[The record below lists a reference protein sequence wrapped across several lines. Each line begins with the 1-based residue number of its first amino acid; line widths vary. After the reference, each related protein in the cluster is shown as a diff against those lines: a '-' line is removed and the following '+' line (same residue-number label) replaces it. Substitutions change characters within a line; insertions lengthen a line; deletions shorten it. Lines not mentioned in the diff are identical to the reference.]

1 MEEKMIIQSYLIPDL
16 SIENLDVPKERAE
29 YRFDEGSVKR
39 EVEEIRLK
47 NATIEAGEA
56 VEAGDFI
63 EIKVNGNSQRFPV
76 TVGLGLLGKKTEQS
90 FLGLHVG
97 DTVIAMEQP
106 FLGKEVAICAI
117 TRRILPEFSDQ
128 MAIELGYQSVI
139 DYQERRCEEM
149 RSQVKRDCARTLV
162 QQECLGKANRATLVP
177 CGTELD
183 DLIRDYQGINA
194 ELFRSRNMDPASVAP
209 DELEQAFGIRTVADL
224 DKKTADS
231 AALNLKLAII
241 GQKVAMERGLAF
253 GEAEYEQKICTLAK
267 KYLMNEE
274 SVRKNTSFKTA
285 LVEEYVKLL
294 FSEQIARTEA
304 IMREVE

>member
-16 SIENLDVPKERAE
+16 SIENLDVPKELAE

-90 FLGLHVG
+90 FLGLRVG

-117 TRRILPEFSDQ
+117 KRRILPEFSDQ

-241 GQKVAMERGLAF
+241 GQEVAMERGLAF

>member
-16 SIENLDVPKERAE
+16 SIENLDVPKELAE

-90 FLGLHVG
+90 FLGLRVG

-117 TRRILPEFSDQ
+117 KRRILPEFSDQ

-274 SVRKNTSFKTA
+274 SVRNNTSFKTA

>member
-1 MEEKMIIQSYLIPDL
+1 M
-16 SIENLDVPKERAE
+16 
-29 YRFDEGSVKR
+29 
-39 EVEEIRLK
+39 
-47 NATIEAGEA
+47 
-56 VEAGDFI
+56 
-63 EIKVNGNSQRFPV
+63 
-76 TVGLGLLGKKTEQS
+76 GLLGKKTEQS
-90 FLGLHVG
+90 FLGLRVG

-117 TRRILPEFSDQ
+117 KRRILPEFSDQ

-224 DKKTADS
+224 NKKTADS

>member
-1 MEEKMIIQSYLIPDL
+1 M
-16 SIENLDVPKERAE
+16 
-29 YRFDEGSVKR
+29 
-39 EVEEIRLK
+39 
-47 NATIEAGEA
+47 
-56 VEAGDFI
+56 
-63 EIKVNGNSQRFPV
+63 
-76 TVGLGLLGKKTEQS
+76 
-90 FLGLHVG
+90 
-97 DTVIAMEQP
+97 
-106 FLGKEVAICAI
+106 
-117 TRRILPEFSDQ
+117 
-128 MAIELGYQSVI
+128 
-139 DYQERRCEEM
+139 
-149 RSQVKRDCARTLV
+149 LV
-162 QQECLGKANRATLVP
+162 QQECLGKADRATLVP

-209 DELEQAFGIRTVADL
+209 DELEQAFGVRTVEDL

>member
-16 SIENLDVPKERAE
+16 SIEDLDVPKELAE
-29 YRFDEGSVKR
+29 YRFDKASVKR

-47 NATIEAGEA
+47 SATIEAGEA

-63 EIKVNGNSQRFPV
+63 EIEVNGNSQHFPV
-76 TVGLGLLGKKTEQS
+76 TVGLGLVGKKTEQS
-90 FLGLHVG
+90 FLGLRVG
-97 DTVIAMEQP
+97 DTVIATEQP
-106 FLGKEVAICAI
+106 FLEKEVTICDI
-117 TRRILPEFSDQ
+117 KRRILPEFSDQ

-139 DYQERRCEEM
+139 DYQDRRCEEM
-149 RSQVKRDCARTLV
+149 RSQVKRDCARMLV
-162 QQECLGKANRATLVP
+162 QQECLGKADRATLVP

-209 DELEQAFGIRTVADL
+209 DELEQAFGVRTVEDL

-241 GQKVAMERGLAF
+241 GQKVAMEQGLSF
-253 GEAEYEQKICTLAK
+253 GKAEYEQRICTLAK
-267 KYLMNEE
+267 KYLMNED
-274 SVRKNTSFKTA
+274 SVRKSSSFKTV

-304 IMREVE
+304 ILREAE

>member
-16 SIENLDVPKERAE
+16 SIENLDVPKELAE

-90 FLGLHVG
+90 FLGLRVG

-106 FLGKEVAICAI
+106 FLGKEGAICAI
-117 TRRILPEFSDQ
+117 KRRFLPEFSDQ

-224 DKKTADS
+224 NKKTADS

>member
-16 SIENLDVPKERAE
+16 SIENLDVPKELAE

-90 FLGLHVG
+90 FLGLRVG

-117 TRRILPEFSDQ
+117 KRRILPEFSDQ

-149 RSQVKRDCARTLV
+149 RSQVKRDCASTLV

-224 DKKTADS
+224 NKKTADS

>member
-16 SIENLDVPKERAE
+16 SIEDLDVPKELAE
-29 YRFDEGSVKR
+29 YRFDKASVKR

-47 NATIEAGEA
+47 NATIEAGKT

-63 EIKVNGNSQRFPV
+63 EIEVNGNSQHFPV
-76 TVGLGLLGKKTEQS
+76 TVGLGLVGKKTEQS
-90 FLGLHVG
+90 FLGLRVG
-97 DTVIAMEQP
+97 DTVIATEQP
-106 FLGKEVAICAI
+106 FLEKEVTICDI
-117 TRRILPEFSDQ
+117 KRRILPEFSDQ

-139 DYQERRCEEM
+139 DYQERRGEEM
-149 RSQVKRDCARTLV
+149 RSQVKRDCARMLV
-162 QQECLGKANRATLVP
+162 QQECLGKADRATLVP

-209 DELEQAFGIRTVADL
+209 DELEQAFGVRTVEDL

-241 GQKVAMERGLAF
+241 GQKVAMEQGLSF
-253 GEAEYEQKICTLAK
+253 GKAEYEQRICTLAK
-267 KYLMNEE
+267 KYLMNED
-274 SVRKNTSFKTA
+274 SVRKSSSFKTV

-304 IMREVE
+304 ILREAE

>member
-16 SIENLDVPKERAE
+16 SIENLDVPKELAE

-90 FLGLHVG
+90 FLGLRVG

-117 TRRILPEFSDQ
+117 KRRILPAFSDQ

>member
-16 SIENLDVPKERAE
+16 SIENLDVPKELAE

-90 FLGLHVG
+90 FLGLRVG

-117 TRRILPEFSDQ
+117 KRRILPEFSDQ

-194 ELFRSRNMDPASVAP
+194 ELFRSRNMDPASIAP